1 MIRILRFL
9 ILLALLSI
17 GVVWVAEH
25 PGRISIVWQDW
36 QIESSVAVLAAAAV
50 SFAIALA
57 GLYELY
63 RWLAVSPRKL
73 AARRAERRRQRGYRA
88 LTRGLVSAAAGDSSG
103 ARRAAR
109 DARGLLG
116 APPLTLLLTAQAAQ
130 LDGNQSAAAATFRE
144 MLTHE
149 ETEFLGLRGLLV
161 QAVRKGDSATA
172 RELARRAFE
181 INPEAGWVLSNL
193 IELESVDGNWDG
205 AYKAVENAVRA
216 RRLPRAEGRRK
227 QALFGYQRALAA
239 AEDGQTRDA
248 LALARKALAK
258 QPEFVPLVG
267 LAARLMVDAGRNNEA
282 RKLVARTWSTTLHPE
297 LVEAAIAAAAPATP
311 LETVKALEPLI
322 KARPKSGEG
331 HLAIA
336 AAALDAELWGKARHH
351 LDQISGPVTA
361 RHCRIHALLEEAEY
375 GDTAAA
381 RDWWRR
387 ASIAPPDPTWVCGQC
402 GTPTAA
408 WGLLC
413 ESCGAVDSQTWRA
426 PLVALGSAA
435 PEVPRSLAIPD
446 QKSA

>member
-1 MIRILRFL
+1 MIRMLRFL
-9 ILLALLSI
+9 IVLALLSI
-17 GVVWVAEH
+17 GAVWVAEH

-36 QIESSVAVLAAAAV
+36 QIESSLAVLAAAAV
-50 SFAIALA
+50 GFSIALA

-88 LTRGLVSAAAGDSSG
+88 LTRGLVSAAAGDSGG
-103 ARRAAR
+103 ARKAAR

-116 APPLTLLLTAQAAQ
+116 EPPLTLLLTAQAAQ
-130 LDGNQSAAAATFRE
+130 LDGDQGAAAAAFRE

-193 IELESVDGNWDG
+193 IELESIDGNWDG
-205 AYKAVENAVRA
+205 ADKAVESAMRA
-216 RRLPRAEGRRK
+216 RRLPRAEGQRK

-239 AEDGQTRDA
+239 AKDGQAREA
-248 LALARKALAK
+248 LTLARKALAK
-258 QPEFVPLVG
+258 QPGFVPLVG
-267 LAARLMVDAGRNNEA
+267 LAARLMIDAGRNNEA
-282 RKLVARTWSTTLHPE
+282 RKLIARAWSATQHPE
-297 LVEAAIAAAAPATP
+297 LVEATIAAAAPATP

-322 KARPKSGEG
+322 KARPASGEG

-336 AAALDAELWGKARHH
+336 AAALEAELWGKARHH
-351 LDQISGPVTA
+351 LDQIAEPATA
-361 RHCRIHALLEEAEY
+361 RHCRIHARLEEAEY

-402 GTPTAA
+402 GTPVAA
-408 WGLLC
+408 WQLLC
-413 ESCGAVDSQTWRA
+413 GSCGAVDSQTWRA
-426 PLVALGSAA
+426 PLVAMASAA
-435 PEVPRSLAIPD
+435 PEAPRALAISD
-446 QKSA
+446 QNSA